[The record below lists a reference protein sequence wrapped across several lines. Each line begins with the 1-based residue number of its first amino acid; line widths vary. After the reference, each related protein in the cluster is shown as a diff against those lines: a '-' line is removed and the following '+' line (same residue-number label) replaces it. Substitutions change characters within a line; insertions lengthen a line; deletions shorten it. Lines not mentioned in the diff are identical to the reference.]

1 MTTTTRQNNLIL
13 AEDWTRIYQTFKN
26 ADFKSYD
33 FENLRRVMINYIKEN
48 YPEDFNDFI
57 ESSEY
62 VALIDLIAFLGQSL
76 AFRIDLNSREN
87 FIELADRKESVLRL
101 ARMLAYNS
109 KRNQSASGLL
119 KFESVSTT
127 ESLVDSNGTNLANQ
141 TIVWNDPSNSNWY
154 EQFISILN
162 SAMIDNVEF
171 GKSQVN
177 KVIDNIRTEQYRFNS
192 TNTGIPLFSYNKN
205 VAGRAVTFELVSTGI
220 TESKDVIFEEDPEDG
235 KQLAFVYRQDGK
247 GTASNNT
254 GFFMIFKQGSLE
266 SADFSVTQSTP
277 NEIVS
282 IATGNINN
290 DDVWLYSTD
299 ANGNITDKW
308 TPVSSVFGNNIVYNS
323 LTNNQ
328 RSVYS
333 VITQAGDAIDLQFSD
348 GVYGKL
354 PSGDF
359 RVYYRVS
366 NGQRYI
372 ITPAEMKAI
381 SISIP
386 YVNKQGV
393 SHTLSISLSLEYT
406 VENSSP
412 SETIESIKSK
422 APALYYTQNRMITGE
437 DYNLAPLSSSQ
448 EVLKVK
454 AVNRT
459 SSGISRNFDIIDA
472 SGKYSKIN
480 VFADD
485 GLIYRKDEE
494 RYYSF
499 KYTNRNNVL
508 NFIRTVIQ
516 PALSSFQTYNFYL
529 TNFDKIFTADVNVKW
544 IKSTTEENASTGYF
558 GNIFDS
564 FPIKVGSYTT
574 SNLKYIE
581 IGSLVKFIPPSAD
594 KAFFNGNIVT
604 YDPANK
610 NHKKYIWSKVVKLVG
625 DGTNA
630 GKGNLNSGKG
640 PITFSELI
648 PTGSLPSQV
657 VSKFISTLPADI
669 ENEILNLTFSSV
681 GAIDNAAD
689 RSETFGLRYDVLAG
703 EWKIISSTNIDLEND
718 FNLGQAGDSSNAGVD
733 SSWLVAFVYDGDEYR
748 VRIRGTEYVFSSISQ
763 NRFYFDKGEKVYDS
777 RARTVVKDQVKVLGI
792 NTSPQSS
799 ILSNIEIAAAVVSLR
814 ESNPLFTEA
823 DVLTIVDRQQILK
836 DDVSFEIADSV
847 RFQDGYKSSDSI
859 KLSFYDSDND
869 GVIDNPDSFDEI
881 VGTDVTKKYVFF
893 QQIQDENGFDVLKF
907 VSNSNGK
914 FIILDKEVNANVND
928 YDHNQ
933 LIYFYDQSE
942 NLVKRVD
949 LITRSFIL
957 EPSYIVY
964 TGRDNLKFQYIH
976 NASESRRIDPS
987 VSNIVDI
994 YLLTRSYD
1002 TNYRLWLTGGS
1013 TKPAE
1018 PTSES
1023 LKTQFGFNLDEIKSI
1038 SDEIVYHPV
1047 KYFPLFGNN
1056 ANTEFQA
1063 IFKVVKNPNRV
1074 INDNDLKVR
1083 IVNSINEFFSVENWD
1098 FGDRFF
1104 ASELITYIISQ
1115 NSPDISNMVLVPKQ
1129 ENQAYGSLIE
1139 IKAQPDEILV
1149 SAATVDNIEILYNIT
1164 ATELNLLNSQVV
1176 TRTGQ

>member
-13 AEDWTRIYQTFKN
+13 AEDWTRIYQTFRN

-33 FENLRRVMINYIKEN
+33 FENLRRVMISYIREN

-62 VALIDLIAFLGQSL
+62 IALIDLIAFLGQSL

-101 ARMLAYNS
+101 ARMLSYNA

-119 KFESVSTT
+119 KFELVNTT
-127 ESLVDSNGTNLANQ
+127 EDLIDSNGTNLSNQ
-141 TIVWNDPSNSNWY
+141 NISWNDPSNPNWY
-154 EQFISILN
+154 EQFIQVLN
-162 SAMIDNVEF
+162 AAMIDNVEF
-171 GKSQVN
+171 GKDQAN
-177 KVIDNIRTEQYRFNS
+177 KVIDGIRTEQYRINS
-192 TNTGIPLFSYNKN
+192 ISTQVPVFSFSKA
-205 VAGRAVTFELVSTGI
+205 VAGRNSLFEILSTGI
-220 TESKDVIFEEDPEDG
+220 GTSDTIFEEPPLPG
-235 KQLAFVYRQDGK
+235 RQAGFVYRQDGK
-247 GTASNNT
+247 GTASSNT
-254 GFFMIFKQGSLE
+254 GFFMIFKQGALE
-266 SADFSVTQSTP
+266 SAEFNIATPTP

-282 IATGNINN
+282 ITTQNINDN
-290 DDVWLYSTD
+290 DVWLYSLNASGALLD
-299 ANGNITDKW
+299 YW
-308 TPVSSVFGNNIVYNS
+308 TTVESVVGNNIVYNS
-323 LTNNQ
+323 LSSNQ
-328 RSVYS
+328 RNVYS
-333 VITQAGDAIDLQFSD
+333 VITKENDTIDLQFSD

-354 PSGDF
+354 PQGSF
-359 RVYYRVS
+359 RLYFRTS
-366 NGQRYI
+366 NGFAYTI
-372 ITPAEMKAI
+372 SPSEMKGI

-386 YVNKQGV
+386 YLNKRGIQ
-393 SHTLSISLSLEYT
+393 HTLTISLGLEYT

-412 SETIESIKSK
+412 SETIDSIKSK

-448 EVLKVK
+448 DVLKVK
-454 AVNRT
+454 AINRT

-499 KYTNRNNVL
+499 RYTNRNTVL
-508 NFIRTVIQ
+508 NFIRGIVQ

-544 IKSTTEENASTGYF
+544 IQSTVEENASTGYF
-558 GNIFDS
+558 GNVFDS
-564 FPIKVGSYTT
+564 FPIRVGSYTS
-574 SNLKYIE
+574 SNLRYLE
-581 IGSLVKFIPPSAD
+581 LGALVKFIPPSAD
-594 KAFFNGNIVT
+594 KAFLDGEIVS

-610 NHKKYIWSKVVKLVG
+610 KHKKYIWTKVVKLVG

-657 VSKFISTLPADI
+657 VSKFISVIPTDI
-669 ENEILNLTFSSV
+669 ENEILNLTFSS
-681 GAIDNAAD
+681 
-689 RSETFGLRYDVLAG
+689 ETFGLRYDVLNG
-703 EWKIISSTNIDLEND
+703 EWKIVSSTNIDLEND

-777 RARTVVKDQVKVLGI
+777 RARTVIKDQVKVLGI
-792 NTSPQSS
+792 NTAPQSS
-799 ILSNIEIAAAVVSLR
+799 IISNTDLASAIVALR
-814 ESNPLFTEA
+814 ESNPLFTAA

-836 DDVSFEIADSV
+836 DDISFEIADSV

-869 GVIDNPDSFDEI
+869 GTIDNPDAFEEV
-881 VGTDVTKKYVFF
+881 VGTDVANKYVFF
-893 QQIQDENGFDVLKF
+893 QQVQDENGFDVLNYVPNTNDKF
-907 VSNSNGK
+907 L
-914 FIILDKEVNANVND
+914 IIDKEVNANVND

-942 NLVKRVD
+942 NLIKRVD

-957 EPSYIVY
+957 EPSYVAYI
-964 TGRDNLKFQYIH
+964 GRDGLKFQYIH
-976 NASESRRIDPS
+976 NASENRRIDPS
-987 VSNIVDI
+987 VSNIIDV
-994 YLLTRSYD
+994 YLLTKTYD
-1002 TNYRLWLTGGS
+1002 INYRRWLTGALS
-1013 TKPAE
+1013 ARPSE
-1018 PTSES
+1018 PTSGS
-1023 LKTQFGFNLDEIKSI
+1023 LQIQFGSNLDPIKSI

-1047 KYFPLFGNN
+1047 KYFPLFGDK
-1056 ANTEFQA
+1056 ANSEFQA
-1063 IFKVVKNPNRV
+1063 IFKVVKNPNKV
-1074 INDNDLKVR
+1074 INDNNLKVR
-1083 IVNSINEFFSVENWD
+1083 IINSINEFFSIENWD

-1104 ASELITYIISQ
+1104 ASELVTYIVSQ

-1129 ENQAYGSLIE
+1129 ESQAYGSLIE

-1176 TRTGQ
+1176 TRTEQ

>member
-33 FENLRRVMINYIKEN
+33 FENLRRVMVAYIKEN

-57 ESSEY
+57 ESSEFI
-62 VALIDLIAFLGQSL
+62 ALIDLIAFLGQSL

-109 KRNQSASGLL
+109 KRNQAASGLL

-127 ESLVDSNGTNLANQ
+127 EDLVDSNGTSLARQ
-141 TIVWNDPSNSNWY
+141 TIVWNDPSNTNWY
-154 EQFISILN
+154 EQFIQVLN
-162 SAMIDNVEF
+162 AAMIENVEF
-171 GKSQVN
+171 GKDQAN
-177 KVIDNIRTEQYRFNS
+177 KVIDGIRTEQYRLNS
-192 TNTGIPLFSYNKN
+192 
-205 VAGRAVTFELVSTGI
+205 VSTGI
-220 TESKDVIFEEDPEDG
+220 PAFSFNKVTGGRNTTFEILSTGIGSPNFIFEEAPLPG
-235 KQLAFVYRQDGK
+235 RQVGFVYRQDGK
-247 GTASNNT
+247 GTASTNT

-266 SADFSVTQSTP
+266 SADFSISAPTP

-282 IATGNINN
+282 INTQNINN
-290 DDVWLYSTD
+290 SDVWLYSLNSSNSLSEIWTD
-299 ANGNITDKW
+299 VG
-308 TPVSSVFGNNIVYNS
+308 SVVGNNIVYNS
-323 LTNNQ
+323 LNSNQ
-328 RSVYS
+328 RNVYS
-333 VITQAGDAIDLQFSD
+333 IITQSNDAIDLQFSD

-354 PSGDF
+354 PQGNF

-366 NGQRYI
+366 NGFSYVI
-372 ITPAEMKAI
+372 SPGEMKNIAV
-381 SISIP
+381 SVP
-386 YVNKQGV
+386 YVNARGV
-393 SHTLSISLSLEYT
+393 QHTLTITMGLEYT
-406 VENSSP
+406 VENSAP
-412 SETIESIKSK
+412 SETIDSIRSK

-454 AVNRT
+454 AINRT
-459 SSGISRNFDIIDA
+459 SSGISRSFDIIDA

-494 RYYSF
+494 RNYSF
-499 KYTNRNNVL
+499 KYSNKNTVL
-508 NFIRTVIQ
+508 NFIRNTIQ
-516 PALSSFQTYNFYL
+516 PSLSAFQTYNFYL

-544 IKSTTEENASTGYF
+544 IKSTTEENASTGFF
-558 GNIFDS
+558 GNVFDS
-564 FPIKVGSYTT
+564 FPIKVSSYTT
-574 SNLKYIE
+574 SNLRYIE
-581 IGSLVKFIPPSAD
+581 IGSLVKFTPPSATQ
-594 KAFFNGNIVT
+594 AFYRGELVT

-610 NHKKYIWSKVVKLVG
+610 DHKKYIWTKVVKLVG

-640 PITFSELI
+640 PITFSEII
-648 PTGSLPSQV
+648 PTGSRPSQV
-657 VSKFISTLPADI
+657 VSKFVSTLPSDI
-669 ENEILNLTFSSV
+669 ENEILNLTFSS
-681 GAIDNAAD
+681 
-689 RSETFGLRYDVLAG
+689 ETFGLRYDVLSG

-718 FNLGQAGDSSNAGVD
+718 FNLGQAGDSSNANVD

-748 VRIRGTEYVFSSISQ
+748 VRVRGTEYIFSSVSQ

-777 RARTVVKDQVKVLGI
+777 RARTIIKDQVKVLGI
-792 NTSPQSS
+792 NTAPQSS
-799 ILSNIEIAAAVVSLR
+799 ITSNTELAEAILSLR
-814 ESNPLFTEA
+814 DTNPLFTAA
-823 DVLTIVDRQQILK
+823 DVLNLVDRQQILK
-836 DDVSFEIADSV
+836 DNISFEIADSV
-847 RFQDGYKSSDSI
+847 RYQDGYKSSDSI
-859 KLSFYDSDND
+859 KISFYDSDND

-881 VGTDVTKKYVFF
+881 VGSDSLSKYIFF
-893 QQIQDENGFDVLKF
+893 QQVQDENGFDVFNYIPNVNNKF
-907 VSNSNGK
+907 VIK
-914 FIILDKEVNANVND
+914 DKEVNANVND

-933 LIYFYDQSE
+933 LVYFYDQAE

-957 EPSYIVY
+957 EPSYFAFV
-964 TGRDNLKFQYIH
+964 GRDNLKFQYIH
-976 NASESRRIDPS
+976 NASENRRIDPS
-987 VSNIVDI
+987 VSNIIDV

-1002 TNYRLWLTGGS
+1002 TLYRRWLTGAS
-1013 TKPAE
+1013 ATKPE
-1018 PTSES
+1018 IPTPES
-1023 LKTQFGFNLDEIKSI
+1023 LYTQFGSNLDSIKSI

-1047 KYFPLFGNN
+1047 KYFPLFGDK
-1056 ANTEFQA
+1056 AAADFQA
-1063 IFKVVKNPNRV
+1063 VFKVVKNPSRV

-1083 IVNSINEFFSVENWD
+1083 IINSINEFFSVENWE
-1098 FGDRFF
+1098 FGDRFY
-1104 ASELITYIISQ
+1104 AGELITYIISQ

-1129 ENQAYGSLIE
+1129 ENQAYGSLVE